1 VVLKDRVYLK
11 EKRERIEKGEDS
23 VEKGGGP
30 GGFRPNGHPLP
41 FDQNRGGGGIDRAG
55 RPAGVLAGGL
65 VHGDAQEVGQNREEA
80 EGIPAPC
87 LTWAKGVCG
96 GGSA

>member
-11 EKRERIEKGEDS
+11 ERRERIEKGGS

-30 GGFRPNGHPLP
+30 GGFKPNGHPLP

-55 RPAGVLAGGL
+55 RLARVLACGP
-65 VHGDAQEVGQNREEA
+65 VHGDAQKMGQNGEED

-87 LTWAKGVCG
+87 LPWAEMVCG